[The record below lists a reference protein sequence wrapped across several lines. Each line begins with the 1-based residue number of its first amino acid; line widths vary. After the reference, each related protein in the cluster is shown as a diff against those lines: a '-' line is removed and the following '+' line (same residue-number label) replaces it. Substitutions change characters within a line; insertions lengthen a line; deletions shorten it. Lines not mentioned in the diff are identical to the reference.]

1 MEKGCYIVSANTNTP
16 HDIVFSIK
24 PDIEQVTENQQKLH
38 IDIEKTLVVVRK
50 LFENS
55 QIELQHYFNQLL
67 SLAQAGL
74 VPDNAQPTIS
84 FNALAQLKLEI
95 IDKKSGEIKNSY
107 FKKLG
112 FKAINLGILPLIVAL
127 GFKSY
132 YHFQTDDEL
141 LESLNTFTNFLL
153 VWSSC
158 LFGIW
163 LSFGTRKTILSF
175 EELTTIE
182 QDRLEPYLKLIF
194 ISSIALVF
202 SLLFYKKVIILQF
215 GSISTT
221 EIESDPFVSII
232 FGIFLG
238 LAENFIGSKLTKK
251 VSALFE
257 SI

>member
-1 MEKGCYIVSANTNTP
+1 MEKGCYIVTSNDKIPN
-16 HDIVFSIK
+16 DIVFSIK
-24 PDIEQVTENQQKLH
+24 PSVEQVTENQQKLH
-38 IDIEKTLVVVRK
+38 LEIEKTLVVVRK

-55 QIELQHYFNQLL
+55 QIELQHYFSQLL

-74 VPDNAQPTIS
+74 VQDNAQPTIS
-84 FNALAQLKLEI
+84 LNALAQLKLEI
-95 IDKKSGEIKNSY
+95 IDKKSGEIKNTY
-107 FKKLG
+107 FKQLGIKAIKLGVLPFILSLG
-112 FKAINLGILPLIVAL
+112 FKG
-127 GFKSY
+127 Y
-132 YHFQTDDEL
+132 YYFQTSNEV
-141 LESLNTFTNFLL
+141 LESLNIFTNFLL

-158 LFGIW
+158 LFGVW

-202 SLLFYKKVIILQF
+202 SLLFYKKVIIIEF
-215 GSISTT
+215 GSIATT
-221 EIESDPFVSII
+221 GIESDPFISMI

-238 LAENFIGSKLTKK
+238 LGENIIGNKLTKK
-251 VSALFE
+251 VSSLFE